1 MYDPQVY
8 GLLGAVLLLH
18 LGTLV
23 YVYLRRQR
31 SGESPTLES
40 GAAVDR
46 SATDGSRADTGVDVE
61 TAESA
66 ETVICSACGVRNAA
80 DYRFCRACV
89 ADLSGGASHDSGEA
103 FSNAA

>member
-23 YVYLRRQR
+23 YVYLRRSR
-31 SGESPTLES
+31 GDGSPTPDVEA
-40 GAAVDR
+40 GVDR
-46 SATDGSRADTGVDVE
+46 GADAGLDATAAADE
-61 TAESA
+61 EAS
-66 ETVICSACGVRNAA
+66 TVVCDECGVQNAA

-89 ADLSGGASHDSGEA
+89 ADLSGGAPRDGGEA

>member
-31 SGESPTLES
+31 SGESSTLE
-40 GAAVDR
+40 GEAA
-46 SATDGSRADTGVDVE
+46 ADGPTREIPRADGVD
-61 TAESA
+61 A
-66 ETVICSACGVRNAA
+66 ETGPSGETVVCSACGARNAA

-89 ADLSGGASHDSGEA
+89 ADLSGGASHDTGEA